1 MKTKSFLG
9 ILTPILIILIFS
21 FQDLKGQANELD
33 SLIYGKNLKYIDGA
47 IPTYYSLPCEKR
59 AIEIQTLLHKVI
71 ELYSNN
77 DPNAFKF
84 RLAVIDSLQWI
95 GFNVPYG
102 FSFIN
107 SKQGWIVIPGDLNYQ
122 KFANLMGFYPF
133 SDVVIKNVSK
143 LSKDPEN
150 LLTDVFYKYT
160 SIHELGHYYRR
171 NILKASAPDWW
182 TNEWMASYFATD
194 FLYNNDRKTLEAI
207 DIYMST
213 YAKEFLPKHRTLA
226 DFNSMYADVGLQN
239 YCWYHAA
246 FQPMIE
252 DIYSKY
258 KKDFMVTYAK
268 TFPITNDQPKI
279 SQEELLKTLDN
290 ITGGKTSKW
299 IKIMEDSSK

>member
-1 MKTKSFLG
+1 MKTKNLLRIF
-9 ILTPILIILIFS
+9 ITVLIILTCS
-21 FQDLKGQANELD
+21 FQDLKSQANQLD
-33 SLIYGKNLKYIDGA
+33 SLIYGKNLKFIGGT
-47 IPTYYSLPCEKR
+47 IPTYYSLPCETR
-59 AIEIQTLLHKVI
+59 AIDIQSLFHKVVEI
-71 ELYSNN
+71 YSNN
-77 DPNAFKF
+77 DPNAFKL
-84 RLAVIDSLQWI
+84 RLAVIDSSQWT

-107 SKQGWIVIPGDLNYQ
+107 PKQGWIVIPGDLNYQ

-133 SDVVIKNVSK
+133 SDVVIKNVGK
-143 LSKDPEN
+143 LSQDPES

-182 TNEWMASYFATD
+182 TNEWIASYFATD
-194 FLYNNDRKTLEAI
+194 FLYHNDRKSLEVI
-207 DIYMST
+207 DIYTST
-213 YAKEFLPKHRTLA
+213 YAKEFVPKHRTLA
-226 DFNSMYADVGLQN
+226 DFDSTYAGLGLQN
-239 YCWYHAA
+239 YCWYHAM

-252 DIYSKY
+252 DIYSTY

-268 TFPITNDQPKI
+268 TFPITNDQPEI

-299 IKIMEDSSK
+299 IKIMEGAPK